1 MTEKLAAL
9 QICALADC
17 NTIWMPVDPHTCETL
32 RSCCIGTLD
41 GNEGAASQIALALGL
56 DPQYFSMAV
65 RLAPEEAYFLHYV
78 LGCLQVSCFRS
89 VGNHAVCGQLH
100 TATSTQQSAVLACR
114 TLHGSA
120 AGR

>member
-17 NTIWMPVDPHTCETL
+17 STVWMPVDPHTCDTL

-41 GNEGAASQIALALGL
+41 GNLGAASQIALALGL
-56 DPQYFSMAV
+56 DPQYFTMAV

-78 LGCLQVSCFRS
+78 LGCLQVSCQQRRLCQAGAIACPAGTVPQS
-89 VGNHAVCGQLH
+89 LQS
-100 TATSTQQSAVLACR
+100 TACKPCR
-114 TLHGSA
+114 A
-120 AGR
+120 ADA